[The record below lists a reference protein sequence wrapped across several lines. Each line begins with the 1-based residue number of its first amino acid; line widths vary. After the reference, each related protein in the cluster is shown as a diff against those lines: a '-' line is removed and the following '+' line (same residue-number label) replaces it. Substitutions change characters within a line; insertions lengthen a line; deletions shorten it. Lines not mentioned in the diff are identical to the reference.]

1 MKPWFYNEQ
10 SITEFKEPVVY
21 KGLNISVSKTKV
33 KPPYIAVVTS
43 PATGKEIAR
52 TGGDTE
58 QAALDSAKQAVD
70 KREADAPKISAGGQT
85 SILFNTPSNDELL
98 KDPSMYN
105 TVYAKIS
112 KDKNG
117 PTLVIGNEVYGAAD
131 LEASGFVGSYD
142 RRTKRGRDSE
152 ETLPQVMFNANN
164 KLLSQIGIKM
174 NGRYTLDTAGKYRD
188 EDEHT
193 VYPLQF
199 QGSTVHAG
207 DRLRMNRPA
216 LTIGATREDIQPWFQ
231 RELEEAEVIK
241 FPEPENKV
249 LDMPSVAS
257 YPDFITGVADLKARR
272 HKGDIS
278 QASHDKLYTDLIHR
292 FMRKE
297 SFETPWFLRE
307 QDEGGV
313 GQAAKDLIATAN
325 ASDDPEYEKETQNLL
340 VKAKDFLKKILGKPQ
355 TENVAP
361 QVEAIPNELAG
372 LMQLAKEKFSP
383 EQFNDVQNQLIQ
395 SFGRKQREAFDQ
407 GKVAQK
413 TQTANVRKEIQDLIS
428 IMISKFSPSEA
439 KSKQRLEQIRS
450 FFTTQGISDDD
461 TIEFLQ
467 LANQGQVINM
477 QALIAAGEGNI
488 RDHVNPAAR
497 AVYDKVSRSF
507 MELQPEKSTGRGS
520 VGSGEVFFIT
530 LGRPAIKSAKG
541 DLTVPVGGKETKIEV
556 KASRFTFK
564 KDGTK
569 SMSGGRFSGDAM
581 ASPPDIQKQF
591 SALLKKYFKVS
602 GFNDNKKF
610 VYNITQK
617 TLKALN
623 EIIVDKKISRENV
636 VAFTSQMLNLFH
648 TNLSGKTEAIAKKMV
663 NADSTIDTNAAV
675 KLDDQGKKIQ
685 DNKFYRG
692 IAYANYMSYQKSN
705 KFDAILSFNMD
716 GQSYEFIGSGN
727 DLAKKISS
735 GQIVPF
741 GGIDFNDS
749 QNKAALQVFTR

>member
-1 MKPWFYNEQ
+1 MDIE
-10 SITEFKEPVVY
+10 
-21 KGLNISVSKTKV
+21 
-33 KPPYIAVVTS
+33 
-43 PATGKEIAR
+43 
-52 TGGDTE
+52 
-58 QAALDSAKQAVD
+58 
-70 KREADAPKISAGGQT
+70 
-85 SILFNTPSNDELL
+85 
-98 KDPSMYN
+98 
-105 TVYAKIS
+105 
-112 KDKNG
+112 
-117 PTLVIGNEVYGAAD
+117 
-131 LEASGFVGSYD
+131 
-142 RRTKRGRDSE
+142 
-152 ETLPQVMFNANN
+152 
-164 KLLSQIGIKM
+164 
-174 NGRYTLDTAGKYRD
+174 GKYRD
-188 EDEHT
+188 DNEHT

-199 QGSTVHAG
+199 QSSTIHAG
-207 DRLRMNRPA
+207 DKERMNRPG
-216 LTIGATREDIQPWFQ
+216 LTIGTTREDIQPWFQ
-231 RELEEAEVIK
+231 REVEEAEVIK

-257 YPDFITGVADLKARR
+257 YPDFMTGVADLKARR

-292 FMRKE
+292 FMKKE

-307 QDEGGV
+307 QDEGEV
-313 GQAAKDLIATAN
+313 GQAAQDLIATAN
-325 ASDDPEYEKETQNLL
+325 ASNDPEYEKETQNLL

-355 TENVAP
+355 TEDVAP

-383 EQFNDVQNQLIQ
+383 EQFNDVQNQLLQ

-413 TQTANVRKEIQDLIS
+413 TQTANVRKDIQDLIS
-428 IMISKFSPSEA
+428 IMISKFSPAEA

-450 FFTTQGISDDD
+450 FFTTQGISDED

-497 AVYDKVSRSF
+497 SVYDKVSRSF

-520 VGSGEVFFIT
+520 IGSGEVFFIT

-564 KDGTK
+564 KDGTQAK
-569 SMSGGRFSGDAM
+569 SGGRFSGDAM

-617 TLKALN
+617 TLRALN
-623 EIIVDKKISRENV
+623 KIIVDKKISRENV

>member
-1 MKPWFYNEQ
+1 MKPWFE
-10 SITEFKEPVVY
+10 
-21 KGLNISVSKTKV
+21 
-33 KPPYIAVVTS
+33 
-43 PATGKEIAR
+43 
-52 TGGDTE
+52 
-58 QAALDSAKQAVD
+58 
-70 KREADAPKISAGGQT
+70 REAKI
-85 SILFNTPSNDELL
+85 
-98 KDPSMYN
+98 
-105 TVYAKIS
+105 
-112 KDKNG
+112 
-117 PTLVIGNEVYGAAD
+117 
-131 LEASGFVGSYD
+131 
-142 RRTKRGRDSE
+142 
-152 ETLPQVMFNANN
+152 
-164 KLLSQIGIKM
+164 
-174 NGRYTLDTAGKYRD
+174 
-188 EDEHT
+188 
-193 VYPLQF
+193 
-199 QGSTVHAG
+199 
-207 DRLRMNRPA
+207 
-216 LTIGATREDIQPWFQ
+216 
-231 RELEEAEVIK
+231 IK
-241 FPEPENKV
+241 FPEPEKKV
-249 LDMPSVAS
+249 VQMPNVAS
-257 YPDFITGVADLKARR
+257 YPDFITGVSDLKARMG
-272 HKGDIS
+272 KGEIS
-278 QASHDKLYTDLIHR
+278 QDSHDKLYTDLIHR
-292 FMRKE
+292 FMKKE

-307 QDEGGV
+307 QDEGEV
-313 GQAAKDLIATAN
+313 GQAAQDLIATAN
-325 ASDDPEYEKETQNLL
+325 ASNDPEYEKETQNLL

-383 EQFNDVQNQLIQ
+383 EQFNDVQNQLLQ

-413 TQTANVRKEIQDLIS
+413 TQTANVRKDIQDLIS
-428 IMISKFSPSEA
+428 IMISKFSPAEA

-450 FFTTQGISDDD
+450 FFTTQSISDDD

-497 AVYDKVSRSF
+497 AVYDKVARSF

-520 VGSGEVFFIT
+520 IGSGEVFFIT

-541 DLTVPVGGKETKIEV
+541 DLTVPIGGKETKIEV

-617 TLKALN
+617 TLRALN

-663 NADSTIDTNAAV
+663 NANSTIDTNAAV

-716 GQSYEFIGSGN
+716 GQSYEFVGSGN

-749 QNKAALQVFTR
+749 QNKAALQVFTK

>member
-1 MKPWFYNEQ
+1 MKPWFEREQ
-10 SITEFKEPVVY
+10 EIIEFKEPVAY
-21 KGLNISVSKTKV
+21 KGLNISVTKTKV
-33 KPPYIAVVTS
+33 NPPYIATVKS
-43 PATGKEIAR
+43 PATGKEVLK
-52 TGGDTE
+52 TGGNTE
-58 QAALDSAKQAVD
+58 QEALDSAKQAVD

-85 SILFNTPSNDELL
+85 SLLFNTPSNDELL
-98 KDPSMYN
+98 KDPTIYN
-105 TVYAKIS
+105 HIYAKIS
-112 KDKNG
+112 KDSNG
-117 PTLVIGNEVYGAAD
+117 PTLVIGNELYGAAD
-131 LEASGFVGSYD
+131 LAADGFRRSD
-142 RRTKRGRDSE
+142 RRNPKKATTDA
-152 ETLPQVMFNANN
+152 LPQVAVNASN
-164 KLLSQIGIKM
+164 KLLSQMGIKM
-174 NGRYTLDTAGKYRD
+174 NGRYTMDIEGKYRD
-188 EDEHT
+188 DNEHT

-199 QGSTVHAG
+199 QSSTIHAG
-207 DRLRMNRPA
+207 DKERMNRPG
-216 LTIGATREDIQPWFQ
+216 LTIGTTREDIQPWFQ
-231 RELEEAEVIK
+231 REVEEAEVIK

-257 YPDFITGVADLKARR
+257 YPDFMTGVADLKARR

-292 FMRKE
+292 FMKKE

-307 QDEGGV
+307 QDEGEV
-313 GQAAKDLIATAN
+313 GQAAQDLIATAN
-325 ASDDPEYEKETQNLL
+325 ASNDPEYEKETQNLL

-355 TENVAP
+355 TEDVAP

-383 EQFNDVQNQLIQ
+383 EQFNDVQNQLLQ

-413 TQTANVRKEIQDLIS
+413 TQTANVRKDIQDLIS
-428 IMISKFSPSEA
+428 IMISKFSPAEA

-450 FFTTQGISDDD
+450 FFTTQGISDED

-497 AVYDKVSRSF
+497 SVYDKVSRSF

-520 VGSGEVFFIT
+520 IGSGEVFFIT

-564 KDGTK
+564 KDGTQAK
-569 SMSGGRFSGDAM
+569 SGGRFSGDAM

-617 TLKALN
+617 TLRALN
-623 EIIVDKKISRENV
+623 KIIVDKKISRENV

>member
-1 MKPWFYNEQ
+1 MKPWFEREQ
-10 SITEFKEPVVY
+10 EIIEFKEPVAY
-21 KGLNISVSKTKV
+21 KGLNISVTKTKV
-33 KPPYIAVVTS
+33 NPPYIATVKS
-43 PATGKEIAR
+43 PATGKEVLK
-52 TGGDTE
+52 TGGNTE
-58 QAALDSAKQAVD
+58 QEALDSAKQAVD

-85 SILFNTPSNDELL
+85 SLLFNTPSNDELL
-98 KDPSMYN
+98 KDPTIYN
-105 TVYAKIS
+105 HIYAKIS
-112 KDKNG
+112 KDSNG
-117 PTLVIGNEVYGAAD
+117 PTLVIGNELYGAAD
-131 LEASGFVGSYD
+131 LAADGFRRSD
-142 RRTKRGRDSE
+142 RRNPKKATTDA
-152 ETLPQVMFNANN
+152 LPQVAVNASN
-164 KLLSQIGIKM
+164 KLLSQMGIKM
-174 NGRYTLDTAGKYRD
+174 NGRYTMDIEGKYRD
-188 EDEHT
+188 DNEHT

-199 QGSTVHAG
+199 QSSTIHAG
-207 DRLRMNRPA
+207 DKERMNRPG
-216 LTIGATREDIQPWFQ
+216 LTIGTTREDIQPWFQ
-231 RELEEAEVIK
+231 REVEEAEVIK

-257 YPDFITGVADLKARR
+257 YPDFMTGVADLKARR

-292 FMRKE
+292 FMKKE

-307 QDEGGV
+307 QDEGEV
-313 GQAAKDLIATAN
+313 GQAAQDLIATAN
-325 ASDDPEYEKETQNLL
+325 ASNDPEYEKETQNLL

-355 TENVAP
+355 TEDVAP

-383 EQFNDVQNQLIQ
+383 EQFNDVQNQLLQ

-413 TQTANVRKEIQDLIS
+413 TQTANVRKDIQDLIS
-428 IMISKFSPSEA
+428 IMISKFSPAEA

-450 FFTTQGISDDD
+450 FFTTQGISDED

-497 AVYDKVSRSF
+497 SVYDKVSRSF

-520 VGSGEVFFIT
+520 IGSGEVFFIT

-564 KDGTK
+564 KDGTQAK
-569 SMSGGRFSGDAM
+569 SGGRFSGDAM

-617 TLKALN
+617 TLRALN
-623 EIIVDKKISRENV
+623 KIIVDKKISRENV

-716 GQSYEFIGSGN
+716 GQSYEFVGSGK

>member
-1 MKPWFYNEQ
+1 MKPWFEREQ
-10 SITEFKEPVVY
+10 EIIEFKEPVAY
-21 KGLNISVSKTKV
+21 KGLNISVTKTKV
-33 KPPYIAVVTS
+33 NPPYIATVKS
-43 PATGKEIAR
+43 PATGKEVLK
-52 TGGDTE
+52 TGGNTE
-58 QAALDSAKQAVD
+58 QEALDSAKQAVD

-85 SILFNTPSNDELL
+85 SLLFNTPSNDELL
-98 KDPSMYN
+98 KDPTIYN
-105 TVYAKIS
+105 HIYAKIS
-112 KDKNG
+112 KDSNG
-117 PTLVIGNEVYGAAD
+117 PTLVIGNELYGAAD
-131 LEASGFVGSYD
+131 LAADGFRRSD
-142 RRTKRGRDSE
+142 RRNPKKATTDA
-152 ETLPQVMFNANN
+152 LPQVAVNASN
-164 KLLSQIGIKM
+164 KLLSQMGIKM
-174 NGRYTLDTAGKYRD
+174 NGRYTMDIEGKYRD
-188 EDEHT
+188 DNEHT

-199 QGSTVHAG
+199 QSSTIHAG
-207 DRLRMNRPA
+207 DKERMNRPG
-216 LTIGATREDIQPWFQ
+216 LTIGTTREDIQPWFQ
-231 RELEEAEVIK
+231 REVEEAEVIK

-257 YPDFITGVADLKARR
+257 YPDFMTGVADLKARR

-292 FMRKE
+292 FMKKE

-307 QDEGGV
+307 QDEGEV
-313 GQAAKDLIATAN
+313 GQAAQDLIATAN
-325 ASDDPEYEKETQNLL
+325 ASNDPEYEKETQNLL

-355 TENVAP
+355 TEDVAP

-383 EQFNDVQNQLIQ
+383 EQFNDVQNQLLQ

-413 TQTANVRKEIQDLIS
+413 TQTANVRKDIQDLIS
-428 IMISKFSPSEA
+428 IMISKFSPAEA

-450 FFTTQGISDDD
+450 FFTTQGISDED

-497 AVYDKVSRSF
+497 SVYDKVSRSF

-520 VGSGEVFFIT
+520 IGSGEVFFIT

-564 KDGTK
+564 KDGTQAK
-569 SMSGGRFSGDAM
+569 SGGRFSGDAM

-617 TLKALN
+617 TLRALN
-623 EIIVDKKISRENV
+623 KIIVDKKISRENV

-716 GQSYEFIGSGN
+716 GQSYEFVGSGN